1 MNSKE
6 RRMIKLLVIS
16 GSPVKDSSTDVL
28 LGEVST
34 AVSNELGRTV
44 PLERNVIKLNDLKYI
59 PCQACG
65 KAPTPE
71 FCFYTDDM
79 TKLYPLVAE
88 CDCLLFGSPVYF
100 DSVSGQ
106 AKMFIDRCN
115 CFRPY
120 DFENKDPEHD
130 FIKLLKR
137 KRPGG
142 IVLVGG
148 DAIGIEGARRTIA
161 GFFKWIEVTN
171 EGVVT
176 YSSSDD
182 RKTGTVITD
191 ESAMTA
197 ARALGAKLAGILR
210 GQHER

>member
-1 MNSKE
+1 
-6 RRMIKLLVIS
+6 MIKLLIIS
-16 GSPVKDSSTDVL
+16 GSPVKDSSTDTL
-28 LGEVST
+28 LAEACKKLRHELGEATSVR
-34 AVSNELGRTV
+34 ADF
-44 PLERNVIKLNDLKYI
+44 IKLNDLKYI

-65 KAPTPE
+65 KAPTPDY
-71 FCFYTDDM
+71 CFFTDDM

-120 DFENKDPEHD
+120 DFDNKDPDHD
-130 FIKLLKR
+130 FIKLLNR

-142 IVLVGG
+142 MVLVGG

-182 RKTGTVITD
+182 RKIGTVTTD
-191 ESAMTA
+191 ESAMSA
-197 ARALGAKLAGILR
+197 ARALGAKLAEILR

>member
-1 MNSKE
+1 
-6 RRMIKLLVIS
+6 MIKLLSIS
-16 GSPVKDSSTDVL
+16 GSPVKQSSTDL
-28 LGEVST
+28 LLHEIAKAIVSRLEPAHEVDWKFIK
-34 AVSNELGRTV
+34 ANELRFV
-44 PLERNVIKLNDLKYI
+44 

-71 FCFYTDDM
+71 FCFYEDDL
-79 TKLYPLVAE
+79 TKIYPLVAE

-120 DFENKDPEHD
+120 DFENKEPEHD

-142 IVLVGG
+142 MVVVGG
-148 DAIGIEGARRTIA
+148 DDIGIEQARRTIA
-161 GFFKWIEVTN
+161 GFFKWIEVVNHGMVAYKST
-171 EGVVT
+171 
-176 YSSSDD
+176 DD
-182 RKTGTVITD
+182 RRIGTAIDDIAV
-191 ESAMTA
+191 MQQ
-197 ARALGAKLAGILR
+197 ARELGEKLAEAVLR
-210 GQHER
+210 SD